1 MTSGKDR
8 WNENVLR
15 CRRNEC
21 SDWADV
27 TSLGRLFHTQRAAT
41 GIARLLTDDSLTCGT
56 IRRSDCW
63 LQGVNITGQ
72 NNTRAKTAVTW
83 QLRDKE
89 TSCTFWVKHLIRKC
103 DYLLFGS
110 PPRYDSRRREV
121 WDWAGSAGIQLESGR
136 FEMRLHFHC
145 VINLI
150 NLLLYFCAAPLNPC
164 KGRPVSYHN
173 EKLTGIK
180 RETEQKIKPG
190 PREQRSTQDHFVR
203 LIESTETHYHTK
215 ILSKSGQ

>member
-89 TSCTFWVKHLIRKC
+89 TSCTFWVKHFFANVTTYFLVARLGTIL
-103 DYLLFGS
+103 DAG
-110 PPRYDSRRREV
+110 RY
-121 WDWAGSAGIQLESGR
+121 GIGLGVPAYS
-136 FEMRLHFHC
+136 
-145 VINLI
+145 
-150 NLLLYFCAAPLNPC
+150 LNPVAS
-164 KGRPVSYHN
+164 RWDYIFTV
-173 EKLTGIK
+173 L
-180 RETEQKIKPG
+180 
-190 PREQRSTQDHFVR
+190 
-203 LIESTETHYHTK
+203 LI
-215 ILSKSGQ
+215 